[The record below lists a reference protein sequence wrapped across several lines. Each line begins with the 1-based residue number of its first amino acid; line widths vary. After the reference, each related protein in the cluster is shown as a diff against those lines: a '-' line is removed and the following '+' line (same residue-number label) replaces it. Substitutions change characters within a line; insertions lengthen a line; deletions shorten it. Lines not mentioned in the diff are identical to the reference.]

1 MFKLLGSLALLV
13 LLQGCAATH
22 LDASVHTVGN
32 WPAGRAPDTFAFQR
46 LPSQQMHVKEQDKRE
61 AEATA
66 AMLRAGFKPGSADS
80 ADVLVQVAARTIEG
94 TAFLGDPMFAGP
106 AMGFYGGR
114 WAGRGW
120 GYGGWGYGAGWGGGF
135 ANTVPLNAYEVAVLI
150 LDARTQQTLYESRAR
165 SDGVWSD
172 KQGWTALFEAA
183 LRDFPFNAVSPRRV
197 TVDLPPQQLR
207 TGDPAS
213 KPPGGPA

>member
-1 MFKLLGSLALLV
+1 MFKLLGWLVVIV
-13 LLQGCAATH
+13 LLPGCAATH

-32 WPAGRAPDTFAFQR
+32 WPFGRAPDTFAFQR
-46 LPSQQMHVKEQDKRE
+46 LPSQQMHAQEQDKRE

-66 AMLRAGFKPGSADS
+66 AMVRAGFKPGTADS

-94 TAFLGDPMFAGP
+94 TALLGDPMFAGP
-106 AMGFYGGR
+106 AMGFHGGR

-120 GYGGWGYGAGWGGGF
+120 GYGAGWGVGF
-135 ANTVPLNAYEVAVLI
+135 ANTVPFNAYEVAVLI
-150 LDARTQQTLYESRAR
+150 VDARTQQTLYESRAR
-165 SDGVWSD
+165 SDGSWSD

-197 TVDLPPQQLR
+197 TVDLPPQQSR
-207 TGDPAS
+207 WGDPAS
-213 KPPGGPA
+213 KPPAGPA